1 MQEDLSRPMCRKTW
15 NFHAVRFLWILVLSL
30 NSNCKKTFT
39 DVNLE
44 IYATKYSCIQPQT
57 ISYINY
63 AEITKYYKL
72 VDYKMVDPDLS
83 DQTRRS
89 TELQLVD

>member
-1 MQEDLSRPMCRKTW
+1 M
-15 NFHAVRFLWILVLSL
+15 
-30 NSNCKKTFT
+30 
-39 DVNLE
+39 E

-63 AEITKYYKL
+63 VEITKYYKL